1 MRWVSGRF
9 GESEIKTNVLV
20 LLEDIPGFWP
30 SLTSSL
36 ENLYVFLCDVNF
48 SCSGIVVFVA
58 N

>member
-36 ENLYVFLCDVNF
+36 ENLWNGML
-48 SCSGIVVFVA
+48 STIV
-58 N
+58 